1 MRLAGL
7 VAAELVLAPLLVQEK
22 YQELLD
28 FETEVLGES
37 PEAWALAER
46 YLEHRILPESFAADG
61 LHIALASVAEVDL
74 LVSWNFKHIVR
85 FDKIRQFNAVNRE
98 AGYKEIEI
106 YSPREVT
113 RYEQRRERED
123 GRYGARDP

>member
-1 MRLAGL
+1 LA
-7 VAAELVLAPLLVQEK
+7 EK
-22 YQELLD
+22 Y
-28 FETEVLGES
+28 
-37 PEAWALAER
+37 R
-46 YLEHRILPESFAADG
+46 EHGILPESFTADG
-61 LHIALASVAEVDL
+61 LHIALATVAAVDI

-113 RYEQRRERED
+113 RYEQR
-123 GRYGARDP
+123 